1 MNSNVIEILESR
13 GFIESITSPEL
24 KKLVE
29 KPLSF
34 YIGFDPTAESLHLG
48 NLMGIVAMTWFQKC
62 GHKPYILVGGAT
74 GKIGDPSGKSQERPL
89 LTRELLDHNVK
100 SIKAQLGLFLDFD
113 HPTAAPVMVNNDDW
127 FSTISFTDFLRDV
140 GKHFRIGTM
149 LAKESV
155 RARINSE
162 EGMSYTEFSYQ
173 LLQAY
178 DFYYLSQTEDVSLQM
193 GGSDQWGNITA
204 GIEFT
209 RKVGQKTVY
218 GLTFP
223 LLTRSDGKKF
233 GKSEGGAVWLSPS
246 LFSPY
251 KFYQYL
257 YRIADEDVIS
267 LLKKLTFIDLEEI
280 NQYEDGIRSKQLPP
294 NTAQK
299 RLAEEVTRFVHGEEG
314 LATALKVTAA
324 ALPGSTAVLDFHT
337 LKEIK
342 GDITSVSLSKEEIL
356 GKKIT
361 DALVIAQLATSKG
374 EASRLVKNGGAYIN
388 NAKVAEIERT
398 IELEDLIGGVFLLL
412 SSGKKNRVLIEC
424 LK

>member
-1 MNSNVIEILESR
+1 MNSNVIEILENR
-13 GFIESITSPEL
+13 GFIESVTSPEL

-29 KPLSF
+29 NPLRF

-48 NLMGIVAMTWFQKC
+48 NLMGIVAMMWFQKC

-89 LTRELLDHNVK
+89 LTREHLDHNVK
-100 SIKAQLGLFLDFD
+100 SIKAQLGLFLDFS

-127 FSTISFTDFLRDV
+127 FSKISFTDFLRDV

-155 RARINSE
+155 KARINSE

-280 NQYEDGIRSKQLPP
+280 NQYEEGIRSQKLPP

-324 ALPGSTAVLDFHT
+324 ALPGSTAVLDFDT
-337 LKEIK
+337 LREIK
-342 GDITSVSLSKEEIL
+342 GDITSVSVNKEDVV

-361 DALVIAQLATSKG
+361 EALVLAQLAASKG
-374 EASRLVKNGGAYIN
+374 EASRLIKNGGAYIN
-388 NAKVAEIERT
+388 NAKVLEPERAIEPQ
-398 IELEDLIGGVFLLL
+398 DLIGGVFLLL

-424 LK
+424 MK

>member
-1 MNSNVIEILESR
+1 MNPNVIEILEKR
-13 GFIESITSPEL
+13 GFIESLTSPDL

-29 KPLSF
+29 KPLRF

-48 NLMGIVAMTWFQKC
+48 NLMGIVAMTWFQRC

-89 LTRELLDHNVK
+89 LTKELLDHNVQ
-100 SIKAQLGLFLDFD
+100 SIRAQLGMFLDFD
-113 HPTAAPVMVNNDDW
+113 HPTAAPVLVNNDDW
-127 FSTISFTDFLRDV
+127 FSKISFTDFLRDV

-149 LAKESV
+149 LGKESV
-155 RARINSE
+155 KARINSE

-178 DFYYLSQTEDVSLQM
+178 DFYYLTQTEDVTLQM

-233 GKSEGGAVWLSPS
+233 GKSEGGAVWLSPT

-267 LLKKLTFIDLEEI
+267 LLKRLTFVPLEQI
-280 NQYEDGIRSKQLPP
+280 NQYEEGIRNQTLAP
-294 NTAQK
+294 NVAQK
-299 RLAEEVTRFVHGEEG
+299 CLAEEVTRFVHGEEG
-314 LATALKVTAA
+314 LAIALKVTAA
-324 ALPGSTAVLDFHT
+324 ALPGSTAVLDSKI
-337 LKEIK
+337 LEEIK
-342 GDITSVSLSKEEIL
+342 ADLPSVSLNLQEIL
-356 GKKIT
+356 GKKLIE
-361 DALVIAQLATSKG
+361 ALVIANLAASKG
-374 EASRLVKNGGAYIN
+374 EATRLVKNGGAYLN
-388 NAKVAEIERT
+388 NSKIVDADRVIDP
-398 IELEDLIGGVFLLL
+398 EDLIGGVFVLL

>member
-13 GFIESITSPEL
+13 GVIDNITSPEL

-29 KPLSF
+29 KPVSF

-89 LTRELLDHNVK
+89 LNREILDHNVK
-100 SIKAQLGLFLDFD
+100 SIQAQLGLFLDFD

-127 FSTISFTDFLRDV
+127 FSKISFTDFLRDV

-280 NQYEDGIRSKQLPP
+280 NQYEDGIRSQQLPP

-324 ALPGSTAVLDFHT
+324 ALPGSTALLDFHT

-342 GDITSVSLSKEEIL
+342 GDITSFSLTKKEIL

-361 DALVIAQLATSKG
+361 DALVVAQLATSKG
-374 EASRLVKNGGAYIN
+374 EALRLVKNGGAYIN
-388 NAKVAEIERT
+388 NVKVAEIERP
-398 IELEDLIGGVFLLL
+398 IVLEDFIGGVFLLL

-424 LK
+424 LE